1 MYLEEIEETVDLIS
15 LEKQGQVSERTI
27 QEKIQ
32 QREQARKNGKFDEAD
47 QIRNWLKA
55 RGVALVDS
63 KIKRGKTTWRYIK
76 L

>member
-1 MYLEEIEETVDLIS
+1 MDLIS
-15 LEKQGQVSERTI
+15 LEKQGQLSERTI
-27 QEKIQ
+27 LEKIQ

-47 QIRNWLKA
+47 NIRNWLKS

-63 KIKRGKTTWRYIK
+63 KIKRGKTTWNYIK